1 MDQGAGAMRICLV
14 SQEYPPE
21 TAHGGIGT
29 QIWNR
34 AHALVSRGHQVHVV
48 SCRKDPTE
56 PAGMEMDGKVVVHRM
71 LPPGEGNAEVLTVY
85 DQSVYML
92 RYTWQ
97 VACQLQRLTRG
108 MDFDLINFPE
118 YGAEGLAYQLNRTP
132 YNWKPV
138 VVQLHGPLA
147 MFAERVRWPDKDLG
161 FFRTA
166 DFMEG
171 ESIRLADGL
180 MASSANIADYAANRY
195 GVPRD
200 SIHVVHCG
208 IDCQL
213 FKPLERGEKRHERP
227 TVLFVGNA
235 AASKGIWCVFE
246 AVMGLRSR
254 YPDIR
259 LQILGQGDQL
269 EALRCRAEETG
280 ARANLEI
287 VGFVAD
293 RSRLP
298 DYYRRAHVL
307 ACPAYHEVGVANVYV
322 EAMACGC
329 PVVACNT
336 GGAPEAVLHGDSG
349 FLVPPKAIEATRG
362 ALDRLLGDEQLREAM
377 GRAGRKR
384 AKDYFALDKYI
395 ERILAAYEA
404 AMERSRE
411 KLMSLGGHKEACTT

>member
-1 MDQGAGAMRICLV
+1 MRICLV

-34 AHALVSRGHQVHVV
+34 AHELVSRGHQVHVL
-48 SCRKDPTE
+48 SCRKDPSQ
-56 PAGMEMDGKVVVHRM
+56 PAGVEMDGGVVVHRM
-71 LPPGEGNAEVLTVY
+71 LPPGEGEPPELTVY

-92 RYTWQ
+92 GYTWQ
-97 VACQLQRLTRG
+97 IACELQRLMQRVE
-108 MDFDLINFPE
+108 FDLINFPE
-118 YGAEGLAYQLNRTP
+118 YAAEGLAYQLNRTL

-147 MFAERVRWPDKDLG
+147 MFAERVRWPDKNES
-161 FFRTA
+161 FFRVA

-195 GVPRD
+195 GVARE

-208 IDCQL
+208 IDCRV
-213 FKPLERGEKRHERP
+213 FTPLGEGERPHERP

-246 AVMGLRSR
+246 SVMGLRSR
-254 YPDIR
+254 YPHIR

-269 EALRCRAEETG
+269 EGLQQRAKELG
-280 ARANLEI
+280 AQSNLDI

-298 DYYRRAHVL
+298 EYYRRAHVL

-336 GGAPEAVLHGDSG
+336 GGAGEAVLHGESG
-349 FLVPPKAIEATRG
+349 FLVPPKDVEATRA
-362 ALDRLLGDEQLREAM
+362 ALARLLDDEPLRFAM
-377 GRAGRKR
+377 GRTGRRR
-384 AKDYFALDKYI
+384 A
-395 ERILAAYEA
+395 E
-404 AMERSRE
+404 
-411 KLMSLGGHKEACTT
+411 TTSPWTST

>member
-1 MDQGAGAMRICLV
+1 MRICLV

-34 AHALVSRGHQVHVV
+34 AHELASRGHEVQVL
-48 SCRKDPTE
+48 SCHKDPRDE
-56 PAGMEMDGKVVVHRM
+56 ARMKMDGKVLVHRM
-71 LPPGEGNAEVLTVY
+71 LPPGEGKAQPLAVY

-92 RYTWQ
+92 GYTWQ
-97 VACQLQRLTRG
+97 VASELERLLEVT
-108 MDFDLINFPE
+108 DFDLINFPE

-138 VVQLHGPLA
+138 VVQMHGPLA
-147 MFAERVRWPDKDLG
+147 MFAERIRWPDRDGG
-161 FFRTA
+161 FFRVA

-180 MASSANIADYAANRY
+180 MASSSNIADFAADRY
-195 GVPRD
+195 GVARD

-208 IDCQL
+208 IDCRT
-213 FKPLERGEKRHERP
+213 FRPLEPEEKRHQRP

-235 AASKGIWCVFE
+235 SASKGIWCVFE

-259 LQILGQGDQL
+259 LQVLGKGDQL
-269 EALRCRAEETG
+269 EALYRRAGELG
-280 ARANLEI
+280 AQANLEV

-307 ACPAYHEVGVANVYV
+307 AAPAYHEVGVANVYV

-336 GGAPEAVLHGDSG
+336 GGAPEAVRHGESG
-349 FLVPPKAIEATRG
+349 FLVPPKDIEGTRVV
-362 ALDRLLGDEQLREAM
+362 LDRLLGDPALREAM
-377 GRAGRKR
+377 GRAGRRR
-384 AKDYFALDKYI
+384 AEEYFALDRYI
-395 ERILAAYEA
+395 ERILTAYEA
-404 AMERSRE
+404 AMVRSRE
-411 KLMSLGGHKEACTT
+411 KLLHQRDGTEACRT

>member
-1 MDQGAGAMRICLV
+1 MRICLV

-34 AHALVSRGHQVHVV
+34 AHELARRGHQVEVL
-48 SCRKDPTE
+48 SCHKDPRDE
-56 PAGMEMDGKVVVHRM
+56 ARRKMDGEVVIHRM
-71 LPPGEGNAEVLTVY
+71 LPPGEGRSQRLPVY

-92 RYTWQ
+92 GYTWQ
-97 VACQLQRLTRG
+97 VACELERLLRG
-108 MDFDLINFPE
+108 TDFDLLNFPE

-138 VVQLHGPLA
+138 VVQMHGPLA
-147 MFAERVRWPDKDLG
+147 MFAERVSWPDADG
-161 FFRTA
+161 SFFRTA

-171 ESIRLADGL
+171 ESIRLADAL
-180 MASSANIADYAANRY
+180 MASSANIADFAAGRY
-195 GVPRD
+195 GVARD

-208 IDCQL
+208 IDCGV
-213 FKPLERGEKRHERP
+213 FRPLEPGEALDRRP

-235 AASKGIWCVFE
+235 SASKGIWTVFE
-246 AVMGLRSR
+246 AVMGLRAR

-259 LQILGQGDQL
+259 LQVLGKGDQL
-269 EALRCRAEETG
+269 AALRRRAAELG
-280 ARANLEI
+280 AEANLEV

-298 DYYRRAHVL
+298 EYYRRAHVL
-307 ACPAYHEVGVANVYV
+307 AAPAYHEVGVANVYV

-329 PVVACNT
+329 PVVACDT
-336 GGAPEAVLHGDSG
+336 GGAPEAVRHGASG
-349 FLVPPKAIEATRG
+349 FLVAPKDIEGTRA
-362 ALDRLLGDEQLREAM
+362 ALDRILGQPGLREAL
-377 GRAGRKR
+377 GRAGRRR
-384 AKDYFALDKYI
+384 AEEYFALDRYI
-395 ERILAAYEA
+395 ERVLAAYQA

-411 KLMSLGGHKEACTT
+411 KLLRLRGETEACRT

>member
-1 MDQGAGAMRICLV
+1 MRICLV

-34 AHALVSRGHQVHVV
+34 AHELASRGHQVEVL
-48 SCRKDPTE
+48 SCRKDPQE
-56 PAGMEMDGKVVVHRM
+56 PPGKMMDGEVLVHRM
-71 LPPGEGNAEVLTVY
+71 LPPGEGTAQELTVY

-92 RYTWQ
+92 GYTWQ
-97 VACQLQRLTRG
+97 VACELERLLKRT
-108 MDFDLINFPE
+108 DFDLINFPE

-132 YNWKPV
+132 HNWKPV
-138 VVQLHGPLA
+138 VVHLHGPLA
-147 MFAERVRWPDKDLG
+147 MFAERVHWPVRDG
-161 FFRTA
+161 SFFRVA

-180 MASSANIADYAANRY
+180 MASSSNIADYAADRY

-208 IDCQL
+208 VDCRV
-213 FKPLERGEKRHERP
+213 FRPLGPEEKRHHRP
-227 TVLFVGNA
+227 TVIFVGNA
-235 AASKGIWCVFE
+235 SASKGIWCVFE

-259 LQILGQGDQL
+259 LQVLGQGDQL
-269 EALRCRAEETG
+269 EALECRARELG
-280 ARANLEI
+280 AQANLEV

-298 DYYRRAHVL
+298 EYYRRAHVL
-307 ACPAYHEVGVANVYV
+307 AAPAYHEVGVANVYA

-336 GGAPEAVLHGDSG
+336 GGAPEAVRHGESG
-349 FLVPPKAIEATRG
+349 FLLPPKDIEGTRA
-362 ALDRLLGDEQLREAM
+362 ALDRLLGDQALRESM
-377 GRAGRKR
+377 GRAGRRR
-384 AKDYFALDKYI
+384 AEEYFALDRYI
-395 ERILAAYEA
+395 ERILAAYED
-404 AMERSRE
+404 AMQRSRD
-411 KLMSLGGHKEACTT
+411 KLMRLSGETEACRT

>member
-1 MDQGAGAMRICLV
+1 MDNGRSPMRVCLV

-34 AHALVSRGHQVHVV
+34 AHELVSLGHQVHVL
-48 SCRKDPTE
+48 SCRKDPSK
-56 PAGMEMDGKVVVHRM
+56 PAGVEMDESVIVHRM
-71 LPPGEGNAEVLTVY
+71 LPPGEGQAPELTVY

-92 RYTWQ
+92 GYTWH
-97 VACQLQRLTRG
+97 VACELQRLMGRT
-108 MDFDLINFPE
+108 DFDLVNFPE

-138 VVQLHGPLA
+138 VVHLHGPLA
-147 MFAERVRWPDKDLG
+147 MFAERVRWPDKDQS
-161 FFRTA
+161 FFRVA

-180 MASSANIADYAANRY
+180 MASSANIADYAAARY
-195 GVPRD
+195 GVARD

-208 IDCQL
+208 VDCSV
-213 FKPLERGEKRHERP
+213 FKPLERSERRRDRP

-259 LQILGQGDQL
+259 LQVLGQGDQL
-269 EALRCRAEETG
+269 EALHSRARELDAQES
-280 ARANLEI
+280 LEI
-287 VGFVAD
+287 VGYVAD
-293 RSRLP
+293 RARLP

-307 ACPAYHEVGVANVYV
+307 AAPAYHEVGVANVYV

-336 GGAPEAVLHGDSG
+336 GGAVEAVVQGESG
-349 FLVPPKAIEATRG
+349 FLVPPKDIEETRA
-362 ALDRLLGDEQLREAM
+362 ALDRLLGDDHLRERM
-377 GRAGRKR
+377 GRAGRLR
-384 AKDYFALDKYI
+384 AEGYFSVDKYI
-395 ERILAAYEA
+395 GRILGAYEA
-404 AMERSRE
+404 AMECSRE
-411 KLMSLGGHKEACTT
+411 KLMRLGGHMEACAT